1 MTRTDDHDPP
11 DEDLVERFR
20 NGDAGAFTALVVR
33 HQDLV
38 FRVVRRVARCDA
50 ATAEDLAQE
59 TFLRAFRGL
68 PTFRGDC
75 RFVHWI
81 LRIANNAIINRG
93 TSMSA
98 RFERQVRSIHATR
111 PGREDDPPYDPADA
125 AATAPSA
132 AIENREL
139 KEVLETSLAKVPDE
153 FRSAVVLRDV
163 EGLEYEA
170 IAEILSVPV
179 GTVRSRIHRG
189 REALKEIVTRALRG
203 AEIGVR
209 LEGGGA

>member
-1 MTRTDDHDPP
+1 MTRLDDHDPP
-11 DEDLVERFR
+11 DEVLVERSR
-20 NGDAGAFTALVVR
+20 NGDMGAFSALVLR

-38 FRVVRRVARCDA
+38 FRVVRRVARVDA

-59 TFLRAFRGL
+59 TFLRAFKGL
-68 PTFRGDC
+68 SSFRGDC

-81 LRIANNAIINRG
+81 LRIATNAIINRG

-98 RFERQVRSIHATR
+98 RFERQVRSIHVSR
-111 PGREDDPPYDPADA
+111 PGREDEAPYDPADA
-125 AATAPSA
+125 TATSPSA
-132 AIENREL
+132 ALENLEL
-139 KEVLETSLAKVPDE
+139 KQVLETSLTRVPDE

-163 EGLEYEA
+163 EGLDYEA
-170 IAEILSVPV
+170 IAEILAVPV

-203 AEIGVR
+203 SQIEVR
-209 LEGGGA
+209 LEGGGG